1 MKERVRKRTKYLT
14 VSAMLTALSVVI
26 LSLGALIDV
35 LDITTA
41 IFASFLCIYAVIE
54 LKGAYPWLIWLTT
67 SMLAF
72 LLLPV
77 KTPAIFYALF
87 AGFYPILKE
96 KLERLKPPISI
107 PLKIV
112 IFHACLAG
120 ICLLLSLFIPDSLE
134 LGGFWWMPIL
144 LYVLCLFCFVIYDL
158 ALTRL
163 ITFYLVKMRK
173 RFQIK

>member
-26 LSLGALIDV
+26 LSLGALVDV

-41 IFASFLCIYAVIE
+41 ILASFLCIYAVIE
-54 LKGAYPWLIWLTT
+54 LKGAYPWLIWLVT
-67 SMLAF
+67 SILAF
-72 LLLPV
+72 LLLPI

-107 PLKIV
+107 PLKLV
-112 IFHACLAG
+112 TFHVCLAG
-120 ICLLLSLFIPDSLE
+120 ICLLLSLFIPDALD
-134 LGGFWWMPIL
+134 LDGLWWMPIL
-144 LYVLCLFCFVIYDL
+144 MYVLSLLCFVVYDL
-158 ALTRL
+158 ALTRV
-163 ITFYLVKMRK
+163 ITFYLVKLKK

>member
-1 MKERVRKRTKYLT
+1 MEERVRKRTKYLT

-54 LKGAYPWLIWLTT
+54 LRGAYPWLIWLAT
-67 SMLAF
+67 SILAF
-72 LLLPV
+72 LLLPI

-96 KLERLKPPISI
+96 KLEKLKPPISI
-107 PLKIV
+107 SLKLV
-112 IFHACLAG
+112 TFHVCLAG
-120 ICLLLSLFIPDSLE
+120 IYLLLSLFIPDALD
-134 LGGFWWMPIL
+134 LGGLWWLPIL
-144 LYVLCLFCFVIYDL
+144 LYVLCLFCFVVYDF

-163 ITFYLVKMRK
+163 ITFYLVKMKK